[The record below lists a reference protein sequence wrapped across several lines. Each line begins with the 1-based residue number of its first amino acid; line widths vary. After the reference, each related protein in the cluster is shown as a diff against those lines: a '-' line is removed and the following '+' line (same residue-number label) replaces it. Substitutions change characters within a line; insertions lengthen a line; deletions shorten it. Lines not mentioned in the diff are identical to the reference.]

1 MSAQEPEKNPG
12 HRWEVGHEGTAPSIA
27 RNELAIKG
35 RQQEMIR
42 LLLDGGKIAD
52 VAMLIGVSKVT
63 VHQYLKDPWVREQL
77 AQLNS
82 QLLSTLDVEL
92 LERSRTKAEIIDEL
106 AMLALTEMRGIL
118 QDKSAHIGVR
128 AKMIDSILDRT
139 PELSRTK
146 KLDVTNKTFSMK
158 AEDLLAA
165 ANAAREIEQRERLRE
180 AEEAAKNDNEQDL
193 VRE

>member
-1 MSAQEPEKNPG
+1 
-12 HRWEVGHEGTAPSIA
+12 
-27 RNELAIKG
+27 
-35 RQQEMIR
+35 MIR